1 MAVPNLPVMTTIME
15 KGTQGG
21 APAPEIDEKYEAG
34 SPSPQ
39 GATYDGERGTNFAL
53 FSEGS
58 ESVELCLFNDS
69 SDAKESLRI
78 PLRERTNGVWHIFC
92 LT

>member
-1 MAVPNLPVMTTIME
+1 MTTILE

-58 ESVELCLFNDS
+58 
-69 SDAKESLRI
+69 
-78 PLRERTNGVWHIFC
+78 
-92 LT
+92 